1 MGENVS
7 TNTGS
12 RFCDVSG
19 PVTARGRRHLILLT
33 SIGLVWLG
41 SCGGG
46 SDDGGVVLTADQL
59 GDLVAQPQ
67 DASADTDYDEA
78 QSGPAPLDLLSQGVA
93 SAHSRLEELGFQ
105 AGRSSIFVSSDP
117 PPPDGAVIGSGV
129 FIFDDAASASRAL
142 EVHRSVVV
150 PDAMQGYEEIP
161 VENLG
166 DEAFAY
172 TFASGPAGGP
182 GAIYE
187 FRIGNAVFLVPGS
200 GQSVDPDAL
209 LELARTLAARI
220 Q

>member
-1 MGENVS
+1 MGEDVS
-7 TNTGS
+7 TNEGS
-12 RFCDVSG
+12 PFRDFLG
-19 PVTARGRRHLILLT
+19 PVSARGRQHLILLT
-33 SIGLVWLG
+33 SIGLLWLG
-41 SCGGG
+41 SCDDGG
-46 SDDGGVVLTADQL
+46 DDGGVVFTADQR

-67 DASADTDYDEA
+67 DAPADTAYDEA
-78 QSGPAPLDLLSQGVA
+78 ESGPAPLDLLSQGVA
-93 SAHSRLEELGFQ
+93 SAHSRFEELGFE
-105 AGRSSIFVSSDP
+105 GGWSSIFVSSDP
-117 PPPDGAVIGSGV
+117 PPPVGAVIGSGV
-129 FIFDDAASASRAL
+129 FIFDDAASASTAL

-166 DEAFAY
+166 DEAFAF

-182 GAIYE
+182 GAIYV

-220 Q
+220 H